1 MKRKY
6 LFLRHPEK
14 TAVGDFVYWV
24 WVGES
29 AREQAKKTLVE
40 EYCKDVGMYFHP
52 WDNQTCSAFE
62 KAYDRF
68 RNPRNKLSSP
78 YIVLQCNIRDLY
90 RMIIDD
96 SLDAFEHQSF
106 LNEQEIWHRYWN
118 TSEYALRHNKLQC
131 NTPCPPSDSK
141 NLSDADSSE
150 VYKAAMALLGLFGL
164 FLVDVAISHIIDW
177 LFNGSF

>member
-1 MKRKY
+1 MKRRY

-14 TAVGDFVYWV
+14 TAVGDYVYCV

-40 EYCKDVGMYFHP
+40 EYCKDVGMYFHM
-52 WDNQTCSAFE
+52 WDNQTSSALE
-62 KAYDRF
+62 MAYDRF

-78 YIVLQCNIRDLY
+78 YIYLECSVKDLY

-96 SLDAFEHQSF
+96 TLDAFEQQSV
-106 LNEQEIWHRYWN
+106 LSETEIFQRYWN
-118 TSEYALRHNKLQC
+118 TSEYALRNNNLQC
-131 NTPCPPSDSK
+131 NTSCRPYGRK
-141 NLSDADSSE
+141 NLSDADGGE
-150 VYKAAMALLGLFGL
+150 GYKAAMALLGILGL
-164 FLVDVAISHIIDW
+164 FLVDAAVSGILNW

>member
-1 MKRKY
+1 MKRRY

-14 TAVGDFVYWV
+14 TAVGDFVYCV

-29 AREQAKKTLVE
+29 HREQVKKTLIE
-40 EYCKDVGMYFHP
+40 EYCKDVGMYFHM
-52 WDNQTCSAFE
+52 WDAQTDSALQM
-62 KAYDRF
+62 AYDRF

-78 YIVLQCNIRDLY
+78 YIHLQVNVRDLY

-96 SLDAFEHQSF
+96 TLDAFEQQSV
-106 LNEQEIWHRYWN
+106 LSETEIFQRYWN
-118 TSEYALRHNKLQC
+118 TSEYALRSNKLSC

-164 FLVDVAISHIIDW
+164 FLVDAAVSSILNW

>member
-1 MKRKY
+1 MKRRY

-14 TAVGDFVYWV
+14 TAVGDFVYCV

-29 AREQAKKTLVE
+29 DREQAKKTLVE
-40 EYCKDVGMYFHP
+40 EYCKDVGMYFHQ
-52 WDNQTCSAFE
+52 WDNQTDSALE
-62 KAYDRF
+62 MAYDRF

-78 YIVLQCNIRDLY
+78 YILLQVSVKDLY

-96 SLDAFEHQSF
+96 TLDSFENQSY
-106 LNEQEIWHRYWN
+106 LNEQEIFLRYWN
-118 TSEYALRHNKLQC
+118 TSEYALRHNNLQC
-131 NTPCPPSDSK
+131 NTLCRPSESK

-164 FLVDVAISHIIDW
+164 FLVDAAVSGILNW
-177 LFNGSF
+177 LFNGCF